1 MQYYKKKLFEII
13 THYSCLRELMFSPL
27 FVIHCTLNKRFV
39 ILKEIYM
46 HGDRDFLLLS

>member
-1 MQYYKKKLFEII
+1 MQYYKKNVRVI

-46 HGDRDFLLLS
+46 YGDRDFLLLS